1 MKLSASF
8 ILATITLFLAY
19 GCSNDDKIIINGH
32 FFGEAGKK
40 ISLERLSLKEGTVRI
55 DTTTTNEKGQFTFEI
70 TPNDTTPIFYNVV
83 MNNSYVPVL
92 AKPGETLEISA
103 VGNIYYNY
111 TVEGSEGSKLV
122 KEFNNLVRNT
132 SLQLDSII
140 KIYDTTNNESRQQQ
154 LGIEYQKEY
163 NSLKRSAIEFIVR
176 NNSSLASL
184 MPLYQPY
191 DRNREQYLFSEAN
204 DFFYFKMIRD
214 SLQKHYPNSPYI
226 ISLNNDVK
234 QVENAQEGALKLD
247 SMINKSI
254 SENRK
259 FPNIVMKNAKGQVAE
274 LAQFDGQ
281 ITLLCYTAST
291 PVELKTVNQELLKV
305 YDKYKNKG
313 LKIYQVFLDN
323 SKAQWLSTVSTMK
336 IPWTTV
342 CDEMGHKSSAV
353 SLYNVT
359 KVPSNFL
366 FDKKGDIIGKN
377 LSPKELNDKLEN
389 IL

>member
-8 ILATITLFLAY
+8 ILATITLFIAY
-19 GCSNDDKIIINGH
+19 GCSNDDKVIINGH

-40 ISLERLSLKEGTVRI
+40 ISLERLSLKEGTLRI
-55 DTTTTNEKGQFTFEI
+55 DTTTTIEKGQFTFEI

-92 AKPGETLEISA
+92 AKPGETLDISA

-140 KIYDTTNNESRQQQ
+140 KIYDVTNNESRQQQ

-234 QVENAQEGALKLD
+234 QVENAQEGAFKLD
-247 SMINKSI
+247 SMINQSI

-323 SKAQWLSTVSTMK
+323 SKSQWLSTVSTMK

-342 CDEMGHKSSAV
+342 CDEMGHNSSSV
-353 SLYNVT
+353 SLYNIT

-377 LSPKELNDKLEN
+377 LSPKELDDKLEN

>member
-1 MKLSASF
+1 MKLSVSF
-8 ILATITLFLAY
+8 ILATIAIFLAF
-19 GCSNDDKIIINGH
+19 GCSNDNKVIINGH

-40 ISLERLSLKEGTVRI
+40 VSLERLSLKEGTLRI
-55 DTTTTNEKGQFTFEI
+55 DTTTTNEKGQFSFDI

-83 MNNSYVPVL
+83 MNNSYVPIL

-111 TVEGSEGSKLV
+111 TVEGSEGSNLV

-132 SLQLDSII
+132 SLKLDSII
-140 KIYDTTNNESRQQQ
+140 KIYDVTNNERRQQQ
-154 LGIEYQKEY
+154 LGVEYQKEF
-163 NSLKRSAIEFIVR
+163 NNLKRSAIEFIVV

-191 DRNREQYLFSEAN
+191 DRNREQYLFSEAE

-214 SLQKHYPNSPYI
+214 SLQQHYPNSPYI

-234 QVENAQEGALKLD
+234 QVETAHEGAIKLD
-247 SMINKSI
+247 SMIKQSV
-254 SENRK
+254 SDNRT
-259 FPNIVMKNAKGQVAE
+259 FPNISMKNATGQISE
-274 LAQFDGQ
+274 LAQYDGH
-281 ITLLCYTAST
+281 ITLLCFTAST
-291 PVELKTVNQELLKV
+291 PVELKTVNQELMGV
-305 YDKYKNKG
+305 YNQYKAKG
-313 LKIYQVFLDN
+313 FKIYQIFLDN
-323 SKAQWLSTVSTMK
+323 SKSQWLSTVSTMK

-342 CDEMGHKSSAV
+342 CDEMGQNSPSV

-359 KVPSNFL
+359 KVPANFL
-366 FDKKGDIIGKN
+366 FDKKGNIIDKN
-377 LSPKELNDKLEN
+377 LSPKELANKLQN